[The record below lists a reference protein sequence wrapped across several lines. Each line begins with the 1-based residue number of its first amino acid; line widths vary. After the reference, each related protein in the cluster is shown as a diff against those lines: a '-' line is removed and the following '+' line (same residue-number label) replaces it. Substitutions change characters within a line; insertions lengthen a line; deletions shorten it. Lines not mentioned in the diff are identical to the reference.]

1 MTGHGETMTSR
12 VNWESMARSLEP
24 MKSMLYCPATA
35 AAAVA
40 AVEAAVDGGDAGRV
54 GDEVAEGSCR
64 PFRPD

>member
-1 MTGHGETMTSR
+1 
-12 VNWESMARSLEP
+12 MARSLEP

-35 AAAVA
+35 AAAAAAVVA